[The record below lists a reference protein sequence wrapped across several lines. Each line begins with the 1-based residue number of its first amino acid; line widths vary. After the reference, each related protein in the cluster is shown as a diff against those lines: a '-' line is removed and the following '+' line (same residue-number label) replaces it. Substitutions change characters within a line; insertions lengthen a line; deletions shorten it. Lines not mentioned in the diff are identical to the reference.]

1 MPPGSRLNVLVSG
14 GTGSGK
20 TTLLNALSQF
30 IDHSERI
37 VTIEDAAELQLQ
49 QPHVISLETRPPS
62 LEGTG
67 LVTQRDLVWNAL
79 RMRPD
84 RIIVGEV
91 RGAEAF
97 DMLQAMNTGHDGSI
111 STVHANS
118 ARDALTRI
126 ENMVQMGQVNLPSR
140 AIRFQIVA
148 ALDIIVQ
155 VERMRDGQR
164 RIIQISEVI
173 GLEGDVITTND
184 IALFEFQE
192 EDVHGRISGAYRSTQ
207 ASQNSRA
214 VLSTTGSIERGP
226 RRCGNSDAA
235 VLDHHCPAAADWRRS
250 R

>member
-1 MPPGSRLNVLVSG
+1 M
-14 GTGSGK
+14 
-20 TTLLNALSQF
+20 
-30 IDHSERI
+30 
-37 VTIEDAAELQLQ
+37 
-49 QPHVISLETRPPS
+49 
-62 LEGTG
+62 
-67 LVTQRDLVWNAL
+67 TQRDLVWNAL

-118 ARDALTRI
+118 ARDALTRV

-155 VERMRDGQR
+155 IERMRDGQR
-164 RIIQISEVI
+164 RIVQISEVI

-184 IALFEFQE
+184 IAAVRVQGRGRSRTDIGRLQ
-192 EDVHGRISGAYRSTQ
+192 VHARPSR
-207 ASQNSRA
+207 NSRA
-214 VLSTTGSIERGP
+214 VLSTTGSIGRGP
-226 RRCGNSDAA
+226 KPCGNSDAA
-235 VLDHHCPAAADWRRS
+235 S
-250 R
+250 S